1 MTLQGP
7 FPLQGVT
14 HATPGTPHFVHQMPS
29 LEKTVLPNAGF
40 LQPLRGLTCGSLVTG
55 TEQVVSNLCA
65 VRCVLCLSELAGI
78 TA

>member
-7 FPLQGVT
+7 FPLQEVT
-14 HATPGTPHFVHQMPS
+14 HAILGPPHFDNQMPS

-40 LQPLRGLTCGSLVTG
+40 LQLLRGLTCGSLVTG
-55 TEQVVSNLCA
+55 TERAISNFCA
-65 VRCVLCLSELAGI
+65 VRCVLCLSQLAGI